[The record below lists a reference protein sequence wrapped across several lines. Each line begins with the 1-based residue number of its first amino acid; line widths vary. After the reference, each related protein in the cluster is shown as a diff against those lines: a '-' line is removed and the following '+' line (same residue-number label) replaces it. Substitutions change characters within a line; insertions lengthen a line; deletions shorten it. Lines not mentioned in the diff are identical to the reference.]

1 MALHHGAICRTDH
14 LKLIE
19 GSLPVVTFTVHEPP
33 SPPADRIDRADALAF
48 VKDGFSW
55 LTAFSPLLGFAQHSL
70 WLAAVAYFVAL
81 AAVVAVL
88 NALGVDSAWIALL
101 VTALNIYLG
110 FELSTVKRWTLDQ
123 GGWRTLGTVTGRS
136 IAECERRFMESWL
149 PAQPAVTTQRDG
161 QASSLP
167 FAANR

>member
-1 MALHHGAICRTDH
+1 M
-14 LKLIE
+14 
-19 GSLPVVTFTVHEPP
+19 VTFTVHEPP
-33 SPPADRIDRADALAF
+33 APPADRIDRADALQF

-55 LTAFSPLLGFAQHSL
+55 LTALFPLLGFAQQSL
-70 WLAAVAYFVAL
+70 WLAAAGYVVAL
-81 AAVVAVL
+81 AGLGALL
-88 NALGVDSAWIALL
+88 NALAVDPAWIALL

-161 QASSLP
+161 QGSSLP
-167 FAANR
+167 FGANR